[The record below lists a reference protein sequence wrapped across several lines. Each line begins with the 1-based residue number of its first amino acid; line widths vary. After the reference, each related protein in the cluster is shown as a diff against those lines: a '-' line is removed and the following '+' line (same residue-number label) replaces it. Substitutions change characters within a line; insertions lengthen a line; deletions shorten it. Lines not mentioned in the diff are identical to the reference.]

1 MKQYHHIFLALP
13 DIYRDAG
20 PFALKELASKTEG
33 RRNLLVLPAAFDKIM
48 KEHQGGR
55 VTISDLEKK
64 SSPGSQ
70 HLLSRD
76 EVNKYVNDNPE
87 TNENVLTIRYSDSL
101 DIAYQRGPSINEI
114 TDRRVEELLTNIKKR
129 WNINETNYPKL
140 VTSNSSMH
148 LRFRSMGL
156 VTELPGFL
164 TPGSDTVH
172 EGLILG
178 NEALQS
184 ELQQNQGKISAEK
197 AREILEREKELFANQ
212 FVYFRGH
219 KKEYAVV
226 KGDIVRNKSGSRII
240 QIDNLELRLLKPK
253 EYSRDVH
260 IGQHFQESLF
270 GIRPRDMEQ
279 YLALQYGILNP
290 NVELFFIC
298 GGQGSGKTIL
308 SYPGAVELIL
318 KYNEQYNKRRKL
330 PKDQKSFY
338 EKLLITKPTDIIGGR
353 SREMGFLPGTLYE
366 KMLPHLAPFEDAH
379 NKTTLSNHL
388 DFEDMFRHG
397 KRSSKFGPRR
407 GYSGKI
413 EASRGNADLPE
424 GHAITFENI
433 GYIRGR
439 SISET
444 IMIVDEAQNFT
455 PYEIKTLIERT
466 AENTK
471 LIILGDPL
479 QVDRGTI
486 ERNGITWAMAN
497 YLQQPYC
504 GGIYLPNNYRSQM
517 SDDARGLFAFSDGS

>member
-1 MKQYHHIFLALP
+1 MTEYHHIFLALP

-48 KEHQGGR
+48 QEYQGGR
-55 VTISDLEKK
+55 VTINDIEKRSRPD
-64 SSPGSQ
+64 SS
-70 HLLSRD
+70 HLLNNN
-76 EVNKYVNDNPE
+76 EANKYVRNNNE
-87 TNENVLTIRYSDSL
+87 TNENILTIRYSDSL
-101 DIAYQRGPSINEI
+101 DIAFQRGPSIDKVTDSKIEEI
-114 TDRRVEELLTNIKKR
+114 LTKITKR
-129 WNINETNYPKL
+129 WTTNDKNKPSL
-140 VTSNSSMH
+140 VTSDPSMH

-164 TPGSDTVH
+164 TPKSDTIQ

-178 NEALQS
+178 NENLHT
-184 ELQQNQGKISAEK
+184 ELHQNKGKLSIEK
-197 AREILEREKELFANQ
+197 AREILEREKDLFANQ
-212 FVYFRGH
+212 FVYFRGQT
-219 KKEYAVV
+219 KEYAVV
-226 KGDIVRNKSGSRII
+226 KGNIIRNNSGTRIL

-253 EYSRDVH
+253 EYSRDLS
-260 IGQHFQESLF
+260 IGQHFQENLF

-308 SYPGAVELIL
+308 SYPGAMELIL
-318 KYNEQYNKRRKL
+318 KYNEQYNKKRKL
-330 PKDQKSFY
+330 PRDKKSFY
-338 EKLLITKPTDIIGGR
+338 EQILITKPTDIIGGR
-353 SREMGFLPGTLYE
+353 SRELGFLPGTLYE

-379 NKTTLSNHL
+379 NKTTLTNHL
-388 DFEDMFRHG
+388 DFEEMFRHG
-397 KRSSKFGPRR
+397 KRNSKFGPRR
-407 GYSGKI
+407 GYNGKI
-413 EASRGNADLPE
+413 EASRGKADLPD

-439 SISET
+439 SISDT

-486 ERNGITWAMAN
+486 ERNGLTWAMAN